1 MSSRW
6 RLDGYNAIVT
16 GGSKGLGRAC
26 VEELLELG
34 ANVLITA
41 RGEAELQAV
50 SDELIIKH
58 PGRLSFIAA
67 DVSTEDGR
75 AKLIERATEL
85 FDAGVV
91 DILVNN
97 VGTNDRKPASDVT
110 AADYEKLV
118 STNQTSAFFLST
130 ALLPML
136 RKSTNGASV
145 VNVTSLAGIRS
156 SGTGV
161 VYAMTKAAMTHM
173 SEALACEWAGYGI
186 RVNAV
191 APWMARTPLLE
202 AAVAKDPTALDAAKA
217 ATPLGRL
224 GEPRDTA
231 GAVAFLCMPSAA
243 YITGQVLAVD
253 GGLAAQGFRGPCV
266 VPVRPREEAAA
277 AEGGPS
283 KKARR

>member
-161 VYAMTKAAMTHM
+161 SSHAGLMGLTRQARSEAPQSQLPIIDLDVLRPGM
-173 SEALACEWAGYGI
+173 SELAAVSKLAGKLGLGYNGTPEPEMAFDGSSQ
-186 RVNAV
+186 RV
-191 APWMARTPLLE
+191 PRLTE
-202 AAVAKDPTALDAAKA
+202 AAGSLGGPIKLYFDA
-217 ATPLGRL
+217 R
-224 GEPRDTA
+224 
-231 GAVAFLCMPSAA
+231 GAVSNL
-243 YITGQVLAVD
+243 
-253 GGLAAQGFRGPCV
+253 RV
-266 VPVRPREEAAA
+266 VSQEEDDSEPVSYTHLTLPTIC
-277 AEGGPS
+277 S
-283 KKARR
+283 V